1 MKRGLLS
8 FFLCA
13 CCLLSILGQEGYPAI
28 DNDYVPITYKID
40 TRNEVGQIDITSGV
54 SPTVHVPIL
63 SLYLLIKE
71 YGDLIRNYP
80 LFIIAN
86 KATVY

>member
-1 MKRGLLS
+1 MKRFLLS

-40 TRNEVGQIDITSGV
+40 TRNEVGQI
-54 SPTVHVPIL
+54 
-63 SLYLLIKE
+63 
-71 YGDLIRNYP
+71 P
-80 LFIIAN
+80 L
-86 KATVY
+86 

>member
-28 DNDYVPITYKID
+28 DNDYVPTHH
-40 TRNEVGQIDITSGV
+40 T
-54 SPTVHVPIL
+54 IL
-63 SLYLLIKE
+63 NSATLL
-71 YGDLIRNYP
+71 
-80 LFIIAN
+80 
-86 KATVY
+86 

>member
-1 MKRGLLS
+1 MKRFLLS

-13 CCLLSILGQEGYPAI
+13 CCLLSALGQEGYPAI

-54 SPTVHVPIL
+54 SPTGAPIL

-86 KATVY
+86 KAKVY

>member
-1 MKRGLLS
+1 MKRFLLS

-54 SPTVHVPIL
+54 SPTGARIL